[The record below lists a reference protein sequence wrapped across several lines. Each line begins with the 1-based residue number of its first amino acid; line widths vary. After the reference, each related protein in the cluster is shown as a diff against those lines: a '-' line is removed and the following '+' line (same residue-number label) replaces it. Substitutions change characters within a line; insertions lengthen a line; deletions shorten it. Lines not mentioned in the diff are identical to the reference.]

1 MGQCIAGIILH
12 SAYAVT
18 KEAKGHGNREFG
30 GRRNGEDEDTME
42 LVGSWGAGG
51 DGVLVLERGGDSAR
65 IGDLIRASPVELV
78 LILKL

>member
-1 MGQCIAGIILH
+1 LA
-12 SAYAVT
+12 
-18 KEAKGHGNREFG
+18 